1 MLEEFKAISQL
12 QPVELSAIQDEDL
25 VLLTKSGQNPKT
37 RTVDIDQLRGLMAVA
52 ASGAIVD
59 EFTLKILNGFITLGK
74 ISRDKVLESRE
85 YPHRC
90 LGELARLS
98 RKDLNLGKVAYQNYS
113 VMPLTEYNAL
123 KKKESSR
130 IYFTRIDKPLFTI
143 SFDYGND
150 IDPVSTRTVEEGQP
164 VGELPD
170 AIRDGYYFVGWFTSS
185 VGGRQV
191 TATTVPTRSCTYYA
205 QWMSKV
211 IHYEKVGGIVLDKG
225 IASGFN
231 ETSYLRTIDDINFSK
246 PLTIVIKAT
255 TGNYDEI
262 NENQEVFGMIEPNS
276 NLEFGVNVRKFMWEV
291 ATGSITTKS
300 PISANKTYWWKVIKN
315 GNLITC
321 YYKEDGTENWKE
333 DISDSRTTNVVG
345 KAVIGTDIDSPPEYW
360 RGTID
365 IDSSYIEMDGQKF
378 WFKLKS

>member
-1 MLEEFKAISQL
+1 MLEDFKAISQL
-12 QPVELSAIQDEDL
+12 QPVELSAVQDEDL
-25 VLLTKSGQNPKT
+25 VLLTKSGQNPKS
-37 RTVDIDQLRGLMAVA
+37 RTVDIDQLRDLMAAA
-52 ASGAIVD
+52 ASGVIVD
-59 EFTLKILNGFITLGK
+59 ELTLKILNGFITLGR
-74 ISRDKVLESRE
+74 IDHRKVLDKDTQK
-85 YPHRC
+85 YC
-90 LGELARLS
+90 LGDLARLS

-130 IYFTRIDKPLFTI
+130 IYFTQIDKPLFTI
-143 SFDYGND
+143 SFDYGNG
-150 IDPVSTRTVEEGQP
+150 IDPVLTRTVEEGQP
-164 VGELPD
+164 VGELPE
-170 AIRDGYYFVGWFTSS
+170 ATRGGYYFVGWFTSS
-185 VGGRQV
+185 VGGKQV
-191 TATTVPTRSCTYYA
+191 TATTVPTGSCTYYA
-205 QWMSKV
+205 QWMSEV

-231 ETSYLRTIDDINFSK
+231 ETSYLRTTDDINFSK

-255 TGNYDEI
+255 TGNYDKI
-262 NENQEVFGMIEPNS
+262 NKNQEVFGMIEPNS

-291 ATGSITTKS
+291 ATGSITTQS

-321 YYKEDGTENWKE
+321 YYREDGTEIWKE
-333 DISDSRTTNVVG
+333 DLSGNRTTNVVG
-345 KAVIGTDIDSPPEYW
+345 KAVIGTDIDNMLEYW

>member
-1 MLEEFKAISQL
+1 MLEDFKAISQL
-12 QPVELSAIQDEDL
+12 QPVELSAVQDEDL
-25 VLLTKSGQNPKT
+25 VLLTKSGQNPKS
-37 RTVDIDQLRGLMAVA
+37 RTVDIDQLRDLMSAA
-52 ASGAIVD
+52 ASGVIVD
-59 EFTLKILNGFITLGK
+59 EFTLKILNNFITLGK

-123 KKKESSR
+123 AKKESSR

-143 SFDYGND
+143 SFDYGGGTG
-150 IDPVSTRTVEEGQP
+150 PVSTRTVEEGQP
-164 VGELPD
+164 VGELPE
-170 AIRDGYYFVGWFTSS
+170 ATKEGYYFVGWFTSS
-185 VGGRQV
+185 VGGKQV
-191 TATTVPTRSCTYYA
+191 TATTVPTGSCTYYA
-205 QWMSKV
+205 QWMSEV
-211 IHYEKVGGIVLDKG
+211 IHYEKVGGIQLNDG

-231 ETSYLRTIDDINFSK
+231 TTSYLRTTDDINFSK

-255 TGNYDEI
+255 TGKNIES
-262 NENQEVFGMIEPNS
+262 NQEVFGMVQSQS

-291 ATGSITTKS
+291 ATGLVTTQS

-321 YYKEDGTENWKE
+321 YYREDGTEIWKK
-333 DISDSRTTNVVG
+333 DLSGNRTSNVVG
-345 KAVIGTDIDSPPEYW
+345 KAVIGTDIDAPHEYW

-365 IDSSYIEMDGQKF
+365 IDSSYVEMDGQKF
-378 WFKLKS
+378 WFRLKS

>member
-25 VLLTKSGQNPKT
+25 VLLTKSGQNPKS
-37 RTVDIDQLRGLMAVA
+37 RTVDIDQLRDLMAA
-52 ASGAIVD
+52 TASGVIVD
-59 EFTLKILNGFITLGK
+59 ELTLKILNGFITLGR
-74 ISRDKVLESRE
+74 IDHRKVLDKDTQK
-85 YPHRC
+85 YC
-90 LGELARLS
+90 LGDLARLS

-143 SFDYGND
+143 HFDYGGGTG
-150 IDPVSTRTVEEGQP
+150 PVSTRTVEEGQP

-185 VGGRQV
+185 VGGKQV
-191 TATTVPTRSCTYYA
+191 TATTVPTGSCTYYA
-205 QWMSKV
+205 QWMSEV

-231 ETSYLRTIDDINFSK
+231 ETSYLRTTDDINFSK

-345 KAVIGTDIDSPPEYW
+345 KAVIGTDIDAPPEYW

>member
-25 VLLTKSGQNPKT
+25 VLLTKSGQNPKS
-37 RTVDIDQLRGLMAVA
+37 RTVDIDQLRDLMAA
-52 ASGAIVD
+52 TASGVIVD
-59 EFTLKILNGFITLGK
+59 ELTLKILNGFITLGR
-74 ISRDKVLESRE
+74 IDHRKVLDKDTQR
-85 YPHRC
+85 YC
-90 LGELARLS
+90 LGDLARLS

-143 SFDYGND
+143 HFDYGGGTG
-150 IDPVSTRTVEEGQP
+150 PVSTRTVEEGQP

-185 VGGRQV
+185 VGGKQV
-191 TATTVPTRSCTYYA
+191 TATTVPTGSCTYYA
-205 QWMSKV
+205 QWMSEV

-231 ETSYLRTIDDINFSK
+231 ETSYLRTTDDINFSK

-345 KAVIGTDIDSPPEYW
+345 KAVIGTDIDAPPEYW

>member
-1 MLEEFKAISQL
+1 MLEDFKAISQL
-12 QPVELSAIQDEDL
+12 QPVELSSVQDEDL
-25 VLLTKSGQNPKT
+25 VLLTKTGQNPKS
-37 RTVDIDQLRGLMAVA
+37 RTVDIDQLRDLMAA
-52 ASGAIVD
+52 TASGVIVD
-59 EFTLKILNGFITLGK
+59 ELTLKILNGFITLGR
-74 ISRDKVLESRE
+74 IDHRKVLDKDTQT
-85 YPHRC
+85 YC
-90 LGELARLS
+90 LGDLALLS

-113 VMPLTEYNAL
+113 VMPLTKYNAL
-123 KKKESSR
+123 AKKESSR

-143 SFDYGND
+143 SFDYGNG

-185 VGGRQV
+185 VGGKQV
-191 TATTVPTRSCTYYA
+191 TASTVPSGSCTYYA
-205 QWMSKV
+205 QWMSEV

-231 ETSYLRTIDDINFSK
+231 ETSYLRTTDDINFSK

-321 YYKEDGTENWKE
+321 YYREDGTEIWKE
-333 DISDSRTTNVVG
+333 DLSGNRTTNVVG
-345 KAVIGTDIDSPPEYW
+345 KAVIGTDIDGPQEYW
-360 RGTID
+360 CGTID

-378 WFKLKS
+378 QFKLKS

>member
-1 MLEEFKAISQL
+1 M
-12 QPVELSAIQDEDL
+12 SA
-25 VLLTKSGQNPKT
+25 
-37 RTVDIDQLRGLMAVA
+37 A
-52 ASGAIVD
+52 ASGVIVD
-59 EFTLKILNGFITLGK
+59 EFTLKILNNFITLGK

-90 LGELARLS
+90 LGELARLR
-98 RKDLNLGKVAYQNYS
+98 RKDLNLGKVAYENYS

-143 SFDYGND
+143 SFDYGNG
-150 IDPVSTRTVEEGQP
+150 IDPVLTRTVEEGQP

-191 TATTVPTRSCTYYA
+191 TATTVPTGSCTYYA
-205 QWMSKV
+205 QWMSEV
-211 IHYEKVGGIVLDKG
+211 IHYEKVGEIVIDKG

-231 ETSYLRTIDDINFSK
+231 ETSYLRTTDDINFSK

-255 TGNYDEI
+255 TGKDIES
-262 NENQEVFGMIEPNS
+262 NQEVFGMVQRES

-291 ATGSITTKS
+291 ATGLVTTQS

-315 GNLITC
+315 GDLITC
-321 YYKEDGTENWKE
+321 YYREDGTEIWKE
-333 DISDSRTTNVVG
+333 DLSGNRTTNVVG
-345 KAVIGTDIDSPPEYW
+345 KAVIGIDIDGPQEYW

-365 IDSSYIEMDGQKF
+365 IDSSYVEMDGQKF
-378 WFKLKS
+378 WFRLKS

>member
-12 QPVELSAIQDEDL
+12 QPVELSAVQDEDL
-25 VLLTKSGQNPKT
+25 VLLTKSGQNPKS
-37 RTVDIDQLRGLMAVA
+37 RTVDIDQLRDLMATA
-52 ASGAIVD
+52 ASGTIID
-59 EFTLKILNGFITLGK
+59 EFTLKILNGFITLGR
-74 ISRDKVLESRE
+74 IDHRKVLDKDTQK
-85 YPHRC
+85 YC
-90 LGELARLS
+90 LGDLARLS

-130 IYFTRIDKPLFTI
+130 IYFTRIDKPLFTVR
-143 SFDYGND
+143 FDYGGGTG
-150 IDPVSTRTVEEGQP
+150 PVSTRTVEEGQP
-164 VGELPD
+164 VGELPE
-170 AIRDGYYFVGWFTSS
+170 ATKGGYYFVGWFTSS

-191 TATTVPTRSCTYYA
+191 TAATIPTGSCTSYA

-231 ETSYLRTIDDINFSK
+231 ETSYLRTTDDINFSK

>member
-12 QPVELSAIQDEDL
+12 QLVELSAVQDEDL
-25 VLLTKSGQNPKT
+25 VLLTKSGQNPKS
-37 RTVDIDQLRGLMAVA
+37 RTVDIDQLRDLMAAA
-52 ASGAIVD
+52 ASGVIVD
-59 EFTLKILNGFITLGK
+59 ELTLKILNGFITLGR
-74 ISRDKVLESRE
+74 IDHRKVLDKDTQK
-85 YPHRC
+85 YC
-90 LGELARLS
+90 LGDLARLS

-130 IYFTRIDKPLFTI
+130 IYFTQIDKPLFTI
-143 SFDYGND
+143 SFDYGNG

-164 VGELPD
+164 VGELPE
-170 AIRDGYYFVGWFTSS
+170 ATRGGYYFVGWFTSS
-185 VGGRQV
+185 VGGKQV
-191 TATTVPTRSCTYYA
+191 TATTVPTGSCTYYA
-205 QWMSKV
+205 QWMSEV

-231 ETSYLRTIDDINFSK
+231 ETSYLRTTDDINFSK

-255 TGNYDEI
+255 TGNYDKI
-262 NENQEVFGMIEPNS
+262 NKNQEVFGMIEPNS

-291 ATGSITTKS
+291 ATGSITTQS

-321 YYKEDGTENWKE
+321 YYREDGTEIWKE
-333 DISDSRTTNVVG
+333 DLSGNRTTNVVG
-345 KAVIGTDIDSPPEYW
+345 KAVIGTDIDNMLEYW

>member
-1 MLEEFKAISQL
+1 MLEEFNAISQL
-12 QPVELSAIQDEDL
+12 QPVELSAVQDEDL
-25 VLLTKSGQNPKT
+25 VLLTKSGQNPKS
-37 RTVDIDQLRGLMAVA
+37 RTVDIDQLRDLMAA
-52 ASGAIVD
+52 TASGVIVD
-59 EFTLKILNGFITLGK
+59 ELTLKILNGFITLGR
-74 ISRDKVLESRE
+74 IDHRKVLDKDTQK
-85 YPHRC
+85 YC
-90 LGELARLS
+90 LGDLARLS

-143 SFDYGND
+143 HFDYGGGTGS
-150 IDPVSTRTVEEGQP
+150 VSTRTVEEGQP
-164 VGELPD
+164 VGELPE
-170 AIRDGYYFVGWFTSS
+170 ATRGGYYFVGWFTSS
-185 VGGRQV
+185 VGGKQV
-191 TATTVPTRSCTYYA
+191 TATTVPTGSCTYYA
-205 QWMSKV
+205 QWMSEV

-231 ETSYLRTIDDINFSK
+231 ETSYLRTTDDINFSK

-291 ATGSITTKS
+291 ATGSVTTQS

-321 YYKEDGTENWKE
+321 YYREDGTEIWKE
-333 DISDSRTTNVVG
+333 DLSGNRTTNVVG
-345 KAVIGTDIDSPPEYW
+345 KAVIGTDIDALQEYW

-378 WFKLKS
+378 QFKLKS